1 MNTTISGKMQ
11 YLDDLKILM
20 LNNLPYNDCSDFHI
34 KKTDE
39 LLNVI
44 KEHKPYIN
52 KITFYLVSSYNSG
65 EASFLY
71 DNDDIYFVI
80 FNVESSLESTY
91 LKKGNSMIYNIKAK
105 QLNFKTIEEE
115 QFFIDKYPHN
125 YDLKTHIL
133 DEIDMLMLRNI
144 NEIYFKHTL
153 VDKEEESHV
162 LEVKGNYISN
172 NQITINIYDV
182 TKEEALIS
190 KAFQAEKLQALGN
203 MSGAIAHELNN
214 QLMAIDGNI
223 ELCYKS
229 LKIKEN
235 SYLTKALEASSNA
248 SNLIKSLLSYS
259 VKDDISFEKI
269 YIDDLFKDIDN
280 KINLSVIK
288 DVDFIKNVR
297 DDMARVYIYGSKL
310 LLVEAF
316 GNIITNAIESFNKTD
331 HILIMNSKVTYLN
344 TCPKDAI
351 NYQNHISGKFLQIDF
366 IDNGCGIPY
375 ELYNRIFDPF
385 FTTKDKFSR
394 SGLGLTQA
402 LGTIIKHSGILT
414 LKSAINNGT
423 TISVYLP
430 CKEEKMQ
437 MSFDLFVNKTKILVI
452 DDDDEIVRQ
461 VLEMLLKD
469 LGYEVISSSDPYE
482 AISIFDLNKDSI
494 DLVISD
500 MIMPKLNG
508 KELFYRIKEIKKN
521 LRFILLS
528 GYTKNNVDEKFLND
542 IDLFLEK
549 PIRKDVLEKEIKK
562 CLK

>member
-133 DEIDMLMLRNI
+133 DEIDMLILRNI

-452 DDDDEIVRQ
+452 DDDEIVRQ

>member
-259 VKDDISFEKI
+259 VKDDIYFEKI

-452 DDDDEIVRQ
+452 DDDEIVRQ

>member
-20 LNNLPYNDCSDFHI
+20 LNNLPYNDFSDFHI

-452 DDDDEIVRQ
+452 DDDEIVRQ

>member
-452 DDDDEIVRQ
+452 DDDEIVRQ

-549 PIRKDVLEKEIKK
+549 PIRKDILEKEIKK

>member
-203 MSGAIAHELNN
+203 MSGTIAHELNN

-452 DDDDEIVRQ
+452 DDDEIVRQ

>member
-20 LNNLPYNDCSDFHI
+20 LNNLHYNDCSDFHI

-452 DDDDEIVRQ
+452 DDDEIVRQ

>member
-452 DDDDEIVRQ
+452 DDDEIVRQ

>member
-235 SYLTKALEASSNA
+235 SYLSKALEASSNA

-452 DDDDEIVRQ
+452 DDDEIVRQ

>member
-203 MSGAIAHELNN
+203 MSGALAHELNN

-452 DDDDEIVRQ
+452 DDDEIVRQ

>member
-20 LNNLPYNDCSDFHI
+20 LNNLPYNDYSDFHI

-452 DDDDEIVRQ
+452 DDDEIVRQ

>member
-214 QLMAIDGNI
+214 QLMPIDGNI

-452 DDDDEIVRQ
+452 DDDEIVRQ

>member
-452 DDDDEIVRQ
+452 DDDEIVRQ
-461 VLEMLLKD
+461 LLEMLLKD

>member
-203 MSGAIAHELNN
+203 MSGAIAHDLNN

-452 DDDDEIVRQ
+452 DDDEIVRQ

>member
-316 GNIITNAIESFNKTD
+316 GNIITNVIESFNKTD

-452 DDDDEIVRQ
+452 DDDEIVRQ

>member
-39 LLNVI
+39 FLNVI

-452 DDDDEIVRQ
+452 DDDEIVRQ

>member
-297 DDMARVYIYGSKL
+297 DYMARVYIYGSKL

-452 DDDDEIVRQ
+452 DDDEIVRQ

>member
-80 FNVESSLESTY
+80 FNVESSIESTY

-452 DDDDEIVRQ
+452 DDDEIVRQ

>member
-316 GNIITNAIESFNKTD
+316 GNIIINAIESFNKTD

-452 DDDDEIVRQ
+452 DDDEIVRQ

>member
-344 TCPKDAI
+344 TCPKDVI

-452 DDDDEIVRQ
+452 DDDEIVRQ

>member
-1 MNTTISGKMQ
+1 MYTTISGKMQ

-452 DDDDEIVRQ
+452 DDDEIVRQ

>member
-452 DDDDEIVRQ
+452 DDDEIVRQ
-461 VLEMLLKD
+461 VLEMLVKD

>member
-288 DVDFIKNVR
+288 DVDFIKNIR

-452 DDDDEIVRQ
+452 DDDEIVRQ

>member
-125 YDLKTHIL
+125 YDLKTYIL

-452 DDDDEIVRQ
+452 DDDEIVRQ

>member
-190 KAFQAEKLQALGN
+190 KAFQGEKLQALGN

-452 DDDDEIVRQ
+452 DDDEIVRQ

>member
-39 LLNVI
+39 LINVI

-133 DEIDMLMLRNI
+133 DEIDMLMLKNI

-452 DDDDEIVRQ
+452 DDDEIVRQ

-508 KELFYRIKEIKKN
+508 KELFYRLKEIKKN

>member
-375 ELYNRIFDPF
+375 ELYNRIFDSF

-452 DDDDEIVRQ
+452 DDDEIVRQ

-469 LGYEVISSSDPYE
+469 LGYEVISSSNPYE

>member
-452 DDDDEIVRQ
+452 DDDEIVRQ

-494 DLVISD
+494 NLVISD

>member
-34 KKTDE
+34 KKTDD
-39 LLNVI
+39 LINVI

-452 DDDDEIVRQ
+452 DDDEIVRQ

-508 KELFYRIKEIKKN
+508 KELFYRLKEIKKN

>member
-288 DVDFIKNVR
+288 DADFIKNVR

-452 DDDDEIVRQ
+452 DDDEIVRQ

>member
-366 IDNGCGIPY
+366 IDNGCGIHY

-452 DDDDEIVRQ
+452 DDDEIVRQ

>member
-452 DDDDEIVRQ
+452 DDDEIVRQ
-461 VLEMLLKD
+461 VLEMLLKN

>member
-297 DDMARVYIYGSKL
+297 DDMARVYIYGTKL

-452 DDDDEIVRQ
+452 DDDEIVRQ

>member
-203 MSGAIAHELNN
+203 MSGAIAYELNN

-452 DDDDEIVRQ
+452 DDDEIVRQ

>member
-34 KKTDE
+34 KKTAE

-452 DDDDEIVRQ
+452 DDDEIVRQ

>member
-153 VDKEEESHV
+153 VDKEEETHV

-452 DDDDEIVRQ
+452 DDDEIVRQ

>member
-20 LNNLPYNDCSDFHI
+20 LNNLPYNDCTDFHI

-452 DDDDEIVRQ
+452 DDDEIVRQ

>member
-1 MNTTISGKMQ
+1 MNITISGKMQ

-452 DDDDEIVRQ
+452 DDDEIVRQ

>member
-1 MNTTISGKMQ
+1 M
-11 YLDDLKILM
+11 
-20 LNNLPYNDCSDFHI
+20 
-34 KKTDE
+34 
-39 LLNVI
+39 
-44 KEHKPYIN
+44 
-52 KITFYLVSSYNSG
+52 
-65 EASFLY
+65 
-71 DNDDIYFVI
+71 
-80 FNVESSLESTY
+80 
-91 LKKGNSMIYNIKAK
+91 
-105 QLNFKTIEEE
+105 
-115 QFFIDKYPHN
+115 
-125 YDLKTHIL
+125 
-133 DEIDMLMLRNI
+133 
-144 NEIYFKHTL
+144 
-153 VDKEEESHV
+153 
-162 LEVKGNYISN
+162 
-172 NQITINIYDV
+172 
-182 TKEEALIS
+182 
-190 KAFQAEKLQALGN
+190 
-203 MSGAIAHELNN
+203 
-214 QLMAIDGNI
+214 
-223 ELCYKS
+223 
-229 LKIKEN
+229 
-235 SYLTKALEASSNA
+235 
-248 SNLIKSLLSYS
+248 
-259 VKDDISFEKI
+259 
-269 YIDDLFKDIDN
+269 
-280 KINLSVIK
+280 
-288 DVDFIKNVR
+288 
-297 DDMARVYIYGSKL
+297 
-310 LLVEAF
+310 
-316 GNIITNAIESFNKTD
+316 
-331 HILIMNSKVTYLN
+331 TYLN

-452 DDDDEIVRQ
+452 DDDEIVRQ

>member
-235 SYLTKALEASSNA
+235 SYLTKALEASSND

-452 DDDDEIVRQ
+452 DDDEIVRQ

>member
-162 LEVKGNYISN
+162 LEVKGNYILN

-452 DDDDEIVRQ
+452 DDDEIVRQ